1 MIDSNILKINKIL
14 ALNVSRETLS
24 ELEAYSNAIISRNKS
39 INLISKSTE
48 KIINNRHIEDSAQTI
63 DFIDK
68 NDINICTDLGSG
80 AGLPG
85 IVLGILM
92 KPKKPLFKVIFYE
105 KSYHKSIFIK
115 EMVKKF
121 KLTSEVN
128 RKNIF
133 DEKNLSTDV
142 IISRAFKPLPVIFQI
157 AQTNFKNFKYIILF
171 LGKSGKKILED
182 ALKIWRFDYEE
193 KKSLTN
199 KDSIIVKI
207 SNLKKKYEYWKY
219 KTIKFK
225 NSSNKIIEK
234 KKL

>member
-1 MIDSNILKINKIL
+1 MIDSNNLKIDKIL
-14 ALNVSRETLS
+14 DLSVSRETLR
-24 ELEAYSNAIISRNKS
+24 ELEDYSKDIFLRNQS

-48 KIINNRHIEDSAQTI
+48 NSIKQRHIEDSAQTI

-68 NDINICTDLGSG
+68 NDVKTCTDLGSG

-92 KPKKPLFKVIFYE
+92 KPKKPVFKVIFYE

-115 EMVKKF
+115 EMTKKF
-121 KLTSEVN
+121 KITSEVN

-157 AQTNFKNFKYIILF
+157 EQTNFKNFKYIILF

-199 KDSIIVKI
+199 SDSIIVKI
-207 SNLKKKYEYWKY
+207 SNLKKKHGY
-219 KTIKFK
+219 
-225 NSSNKIIEK
+225 
-234 KKL
+234 